1 MPKSKQQKQEV
12 LTGLADK
19 IQRAKSIVFTSFNA
33 LGVKDNEELRLKLR
47 EVKGEYYVAKK
58 TLLDLAFK
66 KNPVEGLN
74 VKDLN
79 GKVAAIFSYE
89 DEVAP
94 AKVILNF
101 RKDRE
106 DKIAFIGGVLEGR
119 FLSQTDMESLAKLP
133 SKQELYAKM
142 VGSMNAPI
150 SGFVNV
156 LAGNLRGLVTVLKAI
171 GDGKS
176 A

>member
-1 MPKSKQQKQEV
+1 MPKSKQQKKEV

-33 LGVKDNEELRLKLR
+33 LTVKDNEELRLKLR
-47 EVKGEYYVAKK
+47 EVEGEYYVAKK
-58 TLLDLAFK
+58 TLLNLAFK
-66 KNPVEGLN
+66 NNPIEGLN
-74 VKDLN
+74 VKDLD
-79 GKVAAIFSYE
+79 GKVATIFSYG

-94 AKVILNF
+94 AKIVLGF

-106 DKIAFIGGVLEGR
+106 DKIAFIVGVLEGR
-119 FLSQTDMESLAKLP
+119 FLSQVEMESLAKLP
-133 SKQELYAKM
+133 SKQELYAQM
-142 VGSMNAPI
+142 VGSLNAPI

-156 LAGNLRGLVTVLKAI
+156 LAGNLRGLVNALKAI
-171 GDGKS
+171 SDSKS

>member
-1 MPKSKQQKQEV
+1 MPKSKQQKRDV
-12 LTGLADK
+12 LAGLADK

-33 LGVKDNEELRLKLR
+33 LTVKDNEELRSKLR
-47 EVKGEYYVAKK
+47 AENSEYYVAKK
-58 TLLDLAFK
+58 TLLGLAFK
-66 KNPVEGLN
+66 KNPIEGLD
-74 VKDLN
+74 VKSLD
-79 GKVAAIFSYE
+79 GKVAAIFAYE

-94 AKVILNF
+94 AKVVQGF

-133 SKQELYAKM
+133 SKKELYAKM

-156 LAGNLRGLVTVLKAI
+156 LAGNLRGLVTALKAI
-171 GDGKS
+171 GDSKS

>member
-12 LTGLADK
+12 LASLADK
-19 IQRAKSIVFTSFNA
+19 IQKAKSIVFTSFNA
-33 LGVKDNEELRLKLR
+33 LTVKDNEELRLKLR
-47 EVKGEYYVAKK
+47 AENSEYYVAKK

-66 KNPVEGLN
+66 KNPIEGLN
-74 VKDLN
+74 VKDLD
-79 GKVAAIFSYE
+79 GKVATIFSYE

-94 AKVILNF
+94 AKIVLGF

-133 SKQELYAKM
+133 SKQELYAQM

-156 LAGNLRGLVTVLKAI
+156 LAGNLRGLVTALKAI

>member
-1 MPKSKQQKQEV
+1 MPKSKQQKKEV

-33 LGVKDNEELRLKLR
+33 LTVKDNEELRLKLR

-58 TLLDLAFK
+58 TLLNLAFK
-66 KNPVEGLN
+66 QNPVEGLN
-74 VKDLN
+74 VKDLD
-79 GKVAAIFSYE
+79 GKVATIFSYG

-94 AKVILNF
+94 AKIVLNF

-119 FLSQTDMESLAKLP
+119 FLSQIEMESLAKLP

-156 LAGNLRGLVTVLKAI
+156 LAGNLRGLVNALKAI
-171 GDGKS
+171 GDAKS

>member
-12 LTGLADK
+12 LAGLADK

-33 LGVKDNEELRLKLR
+33 LPVKDNEELRLKLR
-47 EVKGEYYVAKK
+47 AENSEYYVAKK

-74 VKDLN
+74 AKDLD

-94 AKVILNF
+94 AKIVYNF
-101 RKDRE
+101 RKERE

-119 FLSQTDMESLAKLP
+119 FLSKTDMESLAQLP

-156 LAGNLRGLVTVLKAI
+156 LAGNLRGLVTALKAI
-171 GDGKS
+171 GDSKS

>member
-1 MPKSKQQKQEV
+1 MPKSKQQKRDV
-12 LTGLADK
+12 LASLTDK

-33 LGVKDNEELRLKLR
+33 LPVKDNEELRLKLR
-47 EVKGEYYVAKK
+47 AENSEYYVAKK

-66 KNPVEGLN
+66 ANPVEGLN
-74 VKDLN
+74 VKDLD
-79 GKVAAIFSYE
+79 GKVATIFSYE

-94 AKVILNF
+94 AKIVFGF
-101 RKDRE
+101 RKERE

-119 FLSQTDMESLAKLP
+119 FLSKTDMESLAQLP

-156 LAGNLRGLVTVLKAI
+156 LAGNMRGLVTALKAI
-171 GDGKS
+171 ADAKS
-176 A
+176 E

>member
-1 MPKSKQQKQEV
+1 MPKSKQQKTEV
-12 LTGLADK
+12 LASLADK
-19 IQRAKSIVFTSFNA
+19 VQRAKSIVFTSFNA
-33 LGVKDNEELRLKLR
+33 LTVKDNEELRQKLR
-47 EVKGEYYVAKK
+47 AENSEYYVAKK

-66 KNPVEGLN
+66 DKPVEGLK
-74 VKDLN
+74 VKDLE
-79 GKVAAIFSYE
+79 GKVAAIFSYQ

-94 AKVILNF
+94 AKVVLDF
-101 RKDRE
+101 RKERE

-119 FLSQTDMESLAKLP
+119 FLSKADMESLAKLP

-142 VGSMNAPI
+142 VGSLNAPI

-156 LAGNLRGLVTVLKAI
+156 LAGNLRGLVTALKAI
-171 GDGKS
+171 ADQKS